1 MLLPLLAAA
10 LAVASPV
17 DLEAGADMAN
27 VDLEARAE
35 ETYADLEPRAKRG
48 SQKILWFPHR
58 CGNFKAA
65 SQTAA
70 VQLLN
75 QLYARPKNNLVCRN
89 NGPGKCAPFLSNF
102 GATLG
107 LCNDNSFSKCVANR
121 ELADR
126 TAALI
131 GRCGNGGTVSGQ
143 IFADDRT
150 NIIIRA

>member
-1 MLLPLLAAA
+1 MQFFQILLPLLAAA
-10 LAVASPV
+10 LVASSPV
-17 DLEAGADMAN
+17 DLETGADMAN
-27 VDLEARAE
+27 VDLEVRAE
-35 ETYADLEPRAKRG
+35 ETYAHLEPRAKFRY
-48 SQKILWFPHR
+48 K
-58 CGNFKAA
+58 CGGFKGA

-70 VQLLN
+70 VRLLN
-75 QLYARPKNNLVCRN
+75 QLYARPKNKLVCRN

-107 LCNDNSFSKCVANR
+107 LCNDNSFSRCVANR

-131 GRCGNGGTVSGQ
+131 GRCGDGSTVSGQ

>member
-1 MLLPLLAAA
+1 MQFFKILLPLLAAA
-10 LAVASPV
+10 LAAASPV

-27 VDLEARAE
+27 VDLEFRY
-35 ETYADLEPRAKRG
+35 T
-48 SQKILWFPHR
+48 
-58 CGNFKAA
+58 CGGFKGA

-75 QLYARPKNNLVCRN
+75 QLYARPKNKLVCRN
-89 NGPGKCAPFLSNF
+89 NGPGKCAPFLSTG

-107 LCNDNSFSKCVANR
+107 LCNDNSFSRCVANR

-131 GRCGNGGTVSGQ
+131 GRCGNGATVSGQ

>member
-1 MLLPLLAAA
+1 MQFFKILLPLLAAA
-10 LAVASPV
+10 LVAASPV
-17 DLEAGADMAN
+17 DLEAGADVAN
-27 VDLEARAE
+27 VDLEIRAE
-35 ETYADLEPRAKRG
+35 EAYADLEPRAKFRYT
-48 SQKILWFPHR
+48 
-58 CGNFKAA
+58 CGGFKGA

-75 QLYARPKNNLVCRN
+75 QLYARPKNKLVCRN
-89 NGPGKCAPFLSNF
+89 NGPGKCAPFLSNS

-107 LCNDNSFSKCVANR
+107 LCNDNSFSKCVASR